1 MTMTKKQRQCGG
13 FGTCVGTDSRGFI
26 ATYLS
31 PKHRLSKWFQAV
43 SGGLAVIVN
52 TTEFNYSPDHPGDRV
67 VVILASEYEK
77 LQERQNAERVACLE
91 ARKADYFAVVE
102 QLEKRIAELKP
113 SLPAV
118 EKDKELAAAEI

>member
-1 MTMTKKQRQCGG
+1 MTKKQRQCGG

-52 TTEFNYSPDHPGDRV
+52 TTEFNHSPDHPGDHV
-67 VVILASEYEK
+67 VVIPASESEK

-91 ARKADYFAVVE
+91 ARNADYLEVLNSSRSRLLNCSLLFSQQRRIKNWR
-102 QLEKRIAELKP
+102 QLR
-113 SLPAV
+113 S
-118 EKDKELAAAEI
+118 DR

>member
-13 FGTCVGTDSRGFI
+13 FGACVGTDSRGFI

-52 TTEFNYSPDHPGDRV
+52 TTEFNHSPDYPDDRV
-67 VVILASEYEK
+67 VVMPASESEK
-77 LQERQNAERVACLE
+77 LQEGQNAERVACLE
-91 ARKADYFAVVE
+91 ARKADYLAVVE
-102 QLEKRIAELKP
+102 QLEKRIA
-113 SLPAV
+113 
-118 EKDKELAAAEI
+118 

>member
-13 FGTCVGTDSRGFI
+13 FGACGGTDSRGFI

-31 PKHRLSKWFQAV
+31 PKHRLSKCFQAV

-52 TTEFNYSPDHPGDRV
+52 TTEFNHSPDHPGDHV
-67 VVILASEYEK
+67 VVIPASEYEK
-77 LQERQNAERVACLE
+77 PQERQKAERVACLE
-91 ARKADYFAVVE
+91 ARKADYLAVVE
-102 QLEKRIAELKP
+102 QLEKQIAELQS
-113 SLPAV
+113 SLLAA

>member
-13 FGTCVGTDSRGFI
+13 FGACAGTDSRGFI

-52 TTEFNYSPDHPGDRV
+52 TTEFNHSPDHPGDRV
-67 VVILASEYEK
+67 VVIPASEYEK

-91 ARKADYFAVVE
+91 ARKADYLAVVE
-102 QLEKRIAELKP
+102 QLEKQIAELQS
-113 SLPAV
+113 SLLAA